1 MRARPASH
9 HGRSPPSRPPV
20 LLAAAAAA
28 AIAGLPWA
36 CTPDFDN
43 ITTIKDLRLLAI
55 AATPAEVLVDPATLT
70 SADRATIEAQLPEFT
85 VSALVVDPAGAG
97 RAVSYQVE
105 ACGNDPLEGN
115 ADPSGRPGRVGATVA
130 QAPCPTGSTRVAEG
144 SALPAADGTVV
155 LPIAFT
161 PSFDLLAAAVRADPL
176 GIELG
181 LPLKLSFV
189 IRAGAEEV
197 VAVKRVL
204 LSPRLSPDQQPN
216 ANPVIDAL
224 LWRPD
229 RDAAAMPLD
238 PAVPLP
244 LRRGTRLRI
253 GPTPGDAEPY
263 EARSYSREQRRFVTE
278 AVSAETLRYAFFAT
292 AGTLGPGNTSTEPS
306 LLRTNAQV
314 DLESVYSAPSEGP
327 RLVDIF
333 VIVRDE
339 RTGAS
344 WARARLQIE

>member
-1 MRARPASH
+1 MATPSLRRQTTRAAL
-9 HGRSPPSRPPV
+9 
-20 LLAAAAAA
+20 LLAAC
-28 AIAGLPWA
+28 AGLPCA
-36 CTPDFDN
+36 CTPDFEN

-55 AATPAEVLVDPATLT
+55 AASPAEVLVAEASLA

-97 RAVSYQVE
+97 RAVSYRVE

-115 ADPSGRPGRVGATVA
+115 SDPTGRAGRVAATVA
-130 QAPCPTGSTRVAEG
+130 QAPCPTGSTMVAEG
-144 SALPAADGTVV
+144 SALPAADGSLV
-155 LPIAFT
+155 LEIRFT
-161 PSFDLLAAAVRADPL
+161 PTFDLLLAAVRADPL

-189 IRAGAEEV
+189 VGAGAESV

-204 LSPRLSPDQQPN
+204 LSPRLSPTQQPN
-216 ANPVIDAL
+216 ANPEIDTL
-224 LWRPD
+224 LWRRD
-229 RDAAAMPLD
+229 RSEAAVPLD
-238 PAVPLP
+238 EAVPLP
-244 LRRGTRLRI
+244 LRPGARLRI
-253 GPTPGDAEPY
+253 GPAPGDAEPY
-263 EARSYSREQRRFVTE
+263 EARSYSREERQFVTE
-278 AVSAETLRYAFFAT
+278 MVPAETLRYAFFAT
-292 AGTLGPGNTSTEPS
+292 AGTFGPGNTSTEAS
-306 LLRTNAQV
+306 LLRTNEQL
-314 DLESVYSAPSEGP
+314 DLESVYSAPGQGP